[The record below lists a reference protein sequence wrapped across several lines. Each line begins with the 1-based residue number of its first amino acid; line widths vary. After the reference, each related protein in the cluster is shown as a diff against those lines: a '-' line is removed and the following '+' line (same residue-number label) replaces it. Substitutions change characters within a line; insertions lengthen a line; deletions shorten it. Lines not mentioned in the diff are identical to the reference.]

1 MITKISLNENEVF
14 SIKGLDGENYIFDG
28 KHLFLDNNSLEVEQ
42 EDVFNVSVI
51 KSLRTK
57 SGAESWL
64 KVAGFKYDN
73 AQIVDTDTLKS
84 YGVDYSGENKY
95 HVINADMR
103 DENVEDL
110 KDLIASEKSS
120 EGLPPLP
127 SILPGPDGEVVIPS
141 APEDGEDTDGS
152 MARAQLRSILDDA
165 EELHSMIRDRD
176 DLEPWVQAKITKA
189 ADYLSMLHGYLEHY
203 VMAGELDIEDFLQKA
218 MTTTDAEM
226 SDNSTV
232 DNNADADV
240 VPDGATKGME
250 ETDEETATEDG
261 GEETAEEGADK
272 SMKSMHEEEEEEEE
286 EEEDSMKSMEDE
298 NKDGDTVNV
307 HIDTDEHEFG
317 NTEKS
322 IAGTV
327 FKSMHAAKQWNKYEN
342 PDKDRYYIDILRT
355 KDRRDPWTRSLGMNA
370 KYIVR
375 DREDDPQPESRGA
388 YGNRIHRKG

>member
-95 HVINADMR
+95 HVINADMK

-110 KDLIASEKSS
+110 KELITSEKSS
-120 EGLPPLP
+120 EELEGLPDPPPL
-127 SILPGPDGEVVIPS
+127 GS

-165 EELHSMIRDRD
+165 EELHAMIRDRD

-203 VMAGELDIEDFLQKA
+203 VMAGDLDIEDFLQKA
-218 MTTTDAEM
+218 ISGVSTTEAANNMSNMVDEDAP
-226 SDNSTV
+226 TV
-232 DNNADADV
+232 FAGNEDPEAV
-240 VPDGATKGME
+240 KGME
-250 ETDEETATEDG
+250 EADEETATEDG
-261 GEETAEEGADK
+261 GEETAKEDADK
-272 SMKSMHEEEEEEEE
+272 SMKSMHEEEEK
-286 EEEDSMKSMEDE
+286 EEEDSMKAMEEEEE
-298 NKDGDTVNV
+298 NKD
-307 HIDTDEHEFG
+307 DEHEFG
-317 NTEKS
+317 KTEKS

-355 KDRRDPWTRSLGMNA
+355 KDRRDPWSRSTGMNA
-370 KYIVR
+370 KYVVR
-375 DREDDPQPESRGA
+375 DRNDDPEVVQKGSH
-388 YGNRIHRKG
+388 GNRIYKR